1 MMDIDF
7 LPLHLIILGGNYVGL
22 EFAQIYCRFGSE
34 VTVIEFAPRLIP
46 REDEDVSKAVLDI
59 LKDEGVNVRV
69 DSKVIGLQR
78 EGNAIVVKVESARKM
93 SPTAGSPQHGD
104 SLRHKSL
111 ERICWWRSTGGRTR
125 MTWAWIRPASL
136 PMRGGISRW
145 TTNSAARSFRHDRNG
160 GPTDR

>member
-69 DSKVIGLQR
+69 DSKVVGLQR
-78 EGNAIVVKVESARKM
+78 EGNAIVVKVELARKM

-104 SLRHKSL
+104 EFPSQIVGTHLLVAIDRRPNTNDLGRDKAGIATDA
-111 ERICWWRSTGGRTR
+111 RGYIQVDDQFRRSVVL
-125 MTWAWIRPASL
+125 A
-136 PMRGGISRW
+136 
-145 TTNSAARSFRHDRNG
+145 
-160 GPTDR
+160 